1 MTATAVL
8 AAAATFSLYRRH
20 RRSMS
25 NCTFHSRSGSGTRQC
40 PLRSRSLDFA
50 RFSRRELFALWSGTL
65 LAFVMIVGVADAEAK
80 TLDGDYS
87 LLCGEV
93 QQHGDRL
100 VGGDRNLSC
109 AMLRTA
115 QNYARSIR
123 DEDTKFLPETRV
135 LTSVSGFSNAA
146 SAVVP
151 VLNIFPVLEGCAVP
165 SSNSAHGSNGCTKT
179 PHRFAFQTGGKS
191 FDRTIEVITASSIS
205 ATNLSLE
212 EVDDVLQ
219 AYESGSILSGVDL
232 ATRQASAHF
241 PYAQFTSALRAKR
254 AERVKVQQS
263 SAAIVA
269 RSLSIDSTNRI
280 IAPPFGKLKRI
291 RAKETIVSGFVP
303 INFAD
308 RCSDSVVNL
317 RQFQF
322 ANAAMM
328 WTFRCSEARDESRTL
343 WYMASGPGV
352 LANPLSLPEPREGFI
367 RAGVDGLANVAFD
380 WDFGIL
386 RSYDYRAGHE
396 DCGTF
401 RAWAYTNQGW
411 HLVERRE
418 MPLCKGLAPSD
429 WIRTYYLQTDG
440 AASDE

>member
-1 MTATAVL
+1 
-8 AAAATFSLYRRH
+8 
-20 RRSMS
+20 MS
-25 NCTFHSRSGSGTRQC
+25 NRTFHSTWGSVTRQC
-40 PLRSRSLDFA
+40 PSRSRRFGFA
-50 RFSRRELFALWSGTL
+50 RFSRWELFALWSGAL
-65 LAFVMIVGVADAEAK
+65 FAFVTLVRVVDAEAK

-87 LLCGEV
+87 MLCGEV
-93 QQHGDRL
+93 HQHGDGL
-100 VGGDRNLSC
+100 VGGDRNLTC
-109 AMLRTA
+109 AMLRSA
-115 QNYARSIR
+115 QNYTRSVR
-123 DEDTKFLPETRV
+123 DEGTMFWPETRV
-135 LTSVSGFSNAA
+135 LTSDSGFPNAA

-151 VLNIFPVLEGCAVP
+151 VLNIYPVLEGGADP
-165 SSNSAHGSNGCTKT
+165 SNNSAHGSNGCTKT
-179 PHRFAFQTGGKS
+179 PHRFAFDTGGKS
-191 FDRTIEVITASSIS
+191 FDQTFEVITASSIS
-205 ATNLSLE
+205 ATNLSLG

-219 AYESGSILSGVDL
+219 AYESVSILSGVDL
-232 ATRQASAHF
+232 TTGQASAHF

-254 AERVKVQQS
+254 AERVKVQQW

-269 RSLSIDSTNRI
+269 GSLPIDSTHGI
-280 IAPPFGKLKRI
+280 IAPAFGKLKRI

-308 RCSDSVVNL
+308 RCSDSIVHL